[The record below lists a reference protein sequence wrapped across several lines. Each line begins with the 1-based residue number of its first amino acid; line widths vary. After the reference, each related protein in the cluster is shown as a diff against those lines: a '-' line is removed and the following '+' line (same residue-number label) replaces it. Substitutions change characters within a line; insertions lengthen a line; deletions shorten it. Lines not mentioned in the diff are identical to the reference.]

1 MPESDSRVAT
11 RIDPGSGQK
20 VRTSK
25 YFYIITKYFHCQVEQ
40 PVLVILKQMLP
51 VYQQLCSQYNN
62 DPDLTEAVCSN
73 LKQGVATLQDD
84 IRPLT
89 QEVGSTLHYIIT
101 LYIIIVQYITGADLV
116 SGVLQSLAPASSA
129 GAVQAVLHHVRQ
141 RVR

>member
-1 MPESDSRVAT
+1 
-11 RIDPGSGQK
+11 
-20 VRTSK
+20 
-25 YFYIITKYFHCQVEQ
+25 
-40 PVLVILKQMLP
+40 MLP

-116 SGVLQSLAPASSA
+116 RGVLQSLAPASSA

-141 RVR
+141 RDR

>member
-1 MPESDSRVAT
+1 MLFTTLDIVRREDDMPESDSRVAT

-20 VRTSK
+20 VSNMN
-25 YFYIITKYFHCQVEQ
+25 YFLLPRKLFFITKYFHCQVEQ

-89 QEVGSTLHYIIT
+89 QEVGS
-101 LYIIIVQYITGADLV
+101 A
-116 SGVLQSLAPASSA
+116 
-129 GAVQAVLHHVRQ
+129 LHHHIPHYHCTIHYRC
-141 RVR
+141 

>member
-1 MPESDSRVAT
+1 
-11 RIDPGSGQK
+11 
-20 VRTSK
+20 
-25 YFYIITKYFHCQVEQ
+25 
-40 PVLVILKQMLP
+40 MLP

-89 QEVGSTLHYIIT
+89 QEVGSAVHYTLHIND
-101 LYIIIVQYITGADLV
+101 IVQYITGADLV
-116 SGVLQSLAPASSA
+116 RGVLQSLAPASSA

-141 RVR
+141 RDR